1 MGKIFDSATQEEIN
15 RLAQE
20 LANAGEEAIFETKI
34 VRLKLHA
41 KAIKAYEVG
50 DIEVGDLLIGGVDEF
65 DTVEKDLIKRT
76 DETTANYV
84 RHIVADNDRVHQGIK
99 LLQ

>member
-1 MGKIFDSATQEEIN
+1 MEAAGYTFVIGYDPDSKHELVDGKYAHRQRICFASLPILSQLLGRTVTA
-15 RLAQE
+15 L
-20 LANAGEEAIFETKI
+20 GE
-34 VRLKLHA
+34 VS
-41 KAIKAYEVG
+41 
-50 DIEVGDLLIGGVDEF
+50 VDEF